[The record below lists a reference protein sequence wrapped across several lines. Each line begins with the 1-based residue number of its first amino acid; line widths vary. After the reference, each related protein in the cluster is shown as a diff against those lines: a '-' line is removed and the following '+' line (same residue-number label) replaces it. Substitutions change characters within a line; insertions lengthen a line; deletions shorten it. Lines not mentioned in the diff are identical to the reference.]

1 MDNRHEK
8 NRSINPSVSPRH
20 VTTSTSGFTPLSSHT
35 PHNSAHS
42 VTPFT
47 QSPITTSLSVK
58 KEVITSHQMANRD
71 RVPSEVRSV
80 RQGESEVRSVRQGEM
95 HAGSPRDR
103 SGAQPISTQPHSG
116 QPHSGQPLSPLPPHS
131 SLRSDRELRLNILSL
146 LTDPKLN
153 SLFDITIVAE
163 GKEFQAH
170 KCILASAS
178 SYFQELFCSTDP
190 PLRIEFQQSW
200 VVVHQLLRLVY
211 GAELDEEVEADV
223 ILEVYSEARN
233 LDIPLITNGSIE
245 PHLTHSLRLDNCL
258 SLLLHEE
265 LPFHPAVHRLVSD
278 FVAHNFMDLVR
289 SAPHRHQL
297 LHLSRQDM
305 MSLIKEVSPS
315 CSSNQHVETFVKLV
329 VEWSQFDSACDLL
342 RDCKQ
347 WAWTSERG
355 DRDRESEFSQ
365 FMAVTEDPKGDQYG
379 ILSPD
384 WTIENVKNRLCGPQN
399 DKAIGTPG
407 AVSSSLPVRYVV
419 GRYCNWSV
427 RLDHGAEGKIRL
439 VYEAAVEV
447 SEKKQR
453 SCLQRFPAAMFAWQ
467 VIFRGNNVFHER
479 PVFICFPKNVSLH
492 WSTTLPITLNELR
505 DSDSLS
511 LICQMTENPLVSLI
525 LYHFSSDLS
534 NTVNTEDILNRLPHI
549 EYRCLSSYSLFQKR
563 DSE

>member
-1 MDNRHEK
+1 MDKRHEK

-20 VTTSTSGFTPLSSHT
+20 VTTSTSSFTPFTSHT
-35 PHNSAHS
+35 PHNSVHA

-47 QSPITTSLSVK
+47 ESPITTAPSVK
-58 KEVITSHQMANRD
+58 KEAITSHQMAKRD
-71 RVPSEVRSV
+71 RVPV
-80 RQGESEVRSVRQGEM
+80 
-95 HAGSPRDR
+95 
-103 SGAQPISTQPHSG
+103 
-116 QPHSGQPLSPLPPHS
+116 
-131 SLRSDRELRLNILSL
+131 RSDRELRLNILSL